1 MFNLCP
7 DWFMGGCIRMR
18 PASRDALNLGLSA
31 FVLFSTR
38 GSPPGRLPGMK
49 NAIMPMRLHQKKHPH
64 LERLLDTAKPISLGP
79 ESKVLILSDLHMGNG
94 GRRDEFRR
102 NAELVRS
109 MLRDYYLPEKYS
121 LVLNGDVEELFK
133 FSVES
138 IAAQWGEIYDLFLR
152 FEKNGFFW
160 KTYGNHDADLFEE
173 RNYRL
178 SGHLLESIRF
188 SYGDEVMLLFH
199 GHQAS
204 ILLWET
210 YPIVSRSVVLFL
222 RYVAKPMG
230 IRNFTTAYNSR
241 RRFAIEKSI
250 YEFSNQAKIVSIIG
264 HTHRPLF
271 ESLSK
276 VDHLNYRIEDL
287 CRAYPTAPFAERLAI
302 REEIGELKTMLDACF
317 TEGKKIGLR
326 SGRYNNIVIPSVF
339 NSGCA
344 IGKRGV
350 TALEIDGDRIR
361 LVYWF
366 KGKQGRRFVSDRNA
380 EAEPLGH
387 TGYSRIVLNE
397 DHLDY
402 VFTRLKL
409 LA

>member
-1 MFNLCP
+1 MIVC
-7 DWFMGGCIRMR
+7 M
-18 PASRDALNLGLSA
+18 S
-31 FVLFSTR
+31 
-38 GSPPGRLPGMK
+38 
-49 NAIMPMRLHQKKHPH
+49 LHQKKHPH
-64 LERLLDTAKPISLGP
+64 LERLLSKAKTVRLDSS
-79 ESKVLILSDLHMGNG
+79 SKVLILSDLHMGNG

-102 NAELVRS
+102 NAVLVQS
-109 MLRDYYLPEKYS
+109 MLRDYYLPGRYS
-121 LVLNGDVEELFK
+121 LALNGDVEELFK

-138 IAAQWGEIYDLFLR
+138 ITERWAEMYELFLQ
-152 FEKNGFFW
+152 FEKNGFLW
-160 KTYGNHDADLFEE
+160 KTYGNHDTDLDGE
-173 RNYRL
+173 RSYRL
-178 SGHLLESIRF
+178 APHMQEAVRF
-188 SYGDEVMLLFH
+188 VYGDEVLLLFH

-210 YPIVSRSVVLFL
+210 YPVVSRAIVLFL
-222 RYVAKPMG
+222 RYVAKPIG
-230 IRNFTTAYNSR
+230 IRNFSTAYNSR

-250 YEFSNQAKIVSIIG
+250 YDFSNQSKIVSIIG

-276 VDHLNYRIEDL
+276 VDHLNYRIEEL
-287 CRAYPTAPFAERLAI
+287 CRFYSSAPSGERQAI
-302 REEIGELKTMLDACF
+302 KEQITELKAELDSCF
-317 TEGKKIGLR
+317 SQGKKIGLR

-366 KGKQGRRFVSDRNA
+366 KGKPGRRYVSDRNH
-380 EAEPLGH
+380 EPEQLGQ
-387 TGYSRIVLNE
+387 TGFYRIVLNE

-402 VFTRLKL
+402 VFSRLHL

>member
-1 MFNLCP
+1 MV
-7 DWFMGGCIRMR
+7 R
-18 PASRDALNLGLSA
+18 PVG
-31 FVLFSTR
+31 ST
-38 GSPPGRLPGMK
+38 PGKK
-49 NAIMPMRLHQKKHPH
+49 NAIVHMRLHQKKHPH
-64 LERLLDTAKPISLGP
+64 LERLLNTARPITLG
-79 ESKVLILSDLHMGNG
+79 SDSRVLILSDLHMGNG

-102 NAELVRS
+102 NAHLVRS
-109 MLRDYYLPEKYS
+109 MLRDYYLTEKYS

-138 IAAQWGEIYDLFLR
+138 IAEQWGGIYDLFLQ
-152 FEKNGFFW
+152 FEQNGFFW
-160 KTYGNHDADLFEE
+160 KTYGNHDSDLFEE
-173 RNYRL
+173 RDYRL
-178 SGHLLESIRF
+178 SKYLVESIRF
-188 SYGDEVMLLFH
+188 TYGEEVMLLFH

-210 YPIVSRSVVLFL
+210 YPVVSRAVVLFL

-250 YEFSNQAKIVSIIG
+250 YDFSNQAKIVSIIG

-276 VDHLNYRIEDL
+276 VDHLNFRIEEL
-287 CRAYPTAPFAERLAI
+287 CRAYPAAAPDERAQI
-302 REEIGELKTMLDACF
+302 QERIGELKTMLDACF

-350 TALEIDGDRIR
+350 TVLEIDGDRIR

-366 KGKQGRRFVSDRNA
+366 KGKQGRRFASDRNS
-380 EAEPLGH
+380 EPEPLGN
-387 TGYSRIVLNE
+387 TGYFRIVLNE

-402 VFTRLKL
+402 VFSRIRL

>member
-1 MFNLCP
+1 M
-7 DWFMGGCIRMR
+7 
-18 PASRDALNLGLSA
+18 S
-31 FVLFSTR
+31 
-38 GSPPGRLPGMK
+38 
-49 NAIMPMRLHQKKHPH
+49 LHQKKHPH
-64 LERLLDTAKPISLGP
+64 LEKLLETARPVRLDSS
-79 ESKVLILSDLHMGNG
+79 SKVLILSDLHMGNG

-109 MLRDYYLPEKYS
+109 MLQEYYLPGRYS

-133 FSVES
+133 FSVED
-138 IAAQWGEIYDLFLR
+138 IAECWGHIYDLFLQ

-160 KTYGNHDADLFEE
+160 KTYGNHDSDLFEE

-178 SGHLLESIRF
+178 SKYLLESIRF
-188 SYGDEVMLLFH
+188 MYGDETLLLFH

-210 YPIVSRSVVLFL
+210 YPIVSRAVVLFL
-222 RYVAKPMG
+222 RYVAKPIG
-230 IRNFTTAYNSR
+230 IRNFSTAYNSR

-250 YEFSNQAKIVSIIG
+250 YEFSNQAKIASIIG

-276 VDHLNYRIEDL
+276 VDHLNYRIEEL
-287 CRAYPTAPFAERLAI
+287 CRQYSSAPQGERQAI
-302 REEIGELKTMLDACF
+302 RERIADLKAMLDACF

-339 NSGCA
+339 NSGCG

-366 KGKQGRRFVSDRNA
+366 KEKQGRRFVSTRNH
-380 EAEPLGH
+380 EPEQLGNS
-387 TGYSRIVLNE
+387 GFYRIVLNE

-402 VFTRLKL
+402 VFSRIHL

>member
-1 MFNLCP
+1 MQ
-7 DWFMGGCIRMR
+7 
-18 PASRDALNLGLSA
+18 
-31 FVLFSTR
+31 
-38 GSPPGRLPGMK
+38 
-49 NAIMPMRLHQKKHPH
+49 LHHKKHPY
-64 LERLLDTAKPISLGP
+64 LEKLLNSAKPIQLDS
-79 ESKVLILSDLHMGNG
+79 SSRVLILSDLHMGNG

-102 NAELVRS
+102 NAGLIQS
-109 MLRDYYLPEKYS
+109 MLKQYYLPEKYS

-133 FSVES
+133 FSLDS
-138 IAAQWGEIYDLFLR
+138 IAERWADIYALFLQ
-152 FEKNGFFW
+152 FEQNGFFW
-160 KTYGNHDADLFEE
+160 KTYGNHDSDLFEE
-173 RNYRL
+173 KNYQL
-178 SGHLLESIRF
+178 APYLLESIKF
-188 SYGDEVMLLFH
+188 LYGEESLLLFH

-210 YPIVSRSVVLFL
+210 YPLVSQAVVLFL
-222 RYVAKPMG
+222 RYVAKPFG
-230 IRNFTTAYNSR
+230 IRNFSTAYNSR

-276 VDHLNYRIEDL
+276 VDQLNYRIEEL
-287 CRAYPTAPFAERLAI
+287 CRAYPSATPDERLLI
-302 REEIGELKTMLDACF
+302 QEQISELKTMLDACF
-317 TEGKKIGLR
+317 SEGKRIGLR
-326 SGRYNNIVIPSVF
+326 SGRYNNIAIPSVF

-350 TALEIDGDRIR
+350 TALEIDGERIR

-366 KGKQGRRFVSDRNA
+366 KGKRGRRFVSDRNSVP
-380 EAEPLGH
+380 EQLGS
-387 TGYSRIVLNE
+387 TGYYRIVLNE

-402 VFTRLKL
+402 VFSRIHL

>member
-1 MFNLCP
+1 
-7 DWFMGGCIRMR
+7 
-18 PASRDALNLGLSA
+18 
-31 FVLFSTR
+31 
-38 GSPPGRLPGMK
+38 
-49 NAIMPMRLHQKKHPH
+49 MRLHQKKHPN
-64 LERLLDTAKPISLGP
+64 LERLLNTAKPIALGP
-79 ESKVLILSDLHMGNG
+79 GSKVLILSDLHMGNG
-94 GRRDEFRR
+94 GRRDEFKR
-102 NAELVRS
+102 NADLVRA
-109 MLRDYYLPEKYS
+109 MLKDYYLPEKYS
-121 LVLNGDVEELFK
+121 LALNGDVEELFK

-138 IAAQWGEIYDLFLR
+138 IQEQWKGIYDLFLR
-152 FEKNGFFW
+152 FEQNGFFW

-173 RNYRL
+173 RDYRL
-178 SGHLLESIRF
+178 SGHLVESVRF
-188 SYGDEVMLLFH
+188 TWGDEVMLLFH

-210 YPIVSRSVVLFL
+210 YPMVSRAVVLFL

-230 IRNFTTAYNSR
+230 IRNFSTAYNSR

-250 YEFSNQAKIVSIIG
+250 YDFSNQAKIVSIIG

-276 VDHLNYRIEDL
+276 VDHLNYRIEEL
-287 CRAYPTAPFAERLAI
+287 CRAYPAASPVERLRI
-302 REEIGELKTMLDACF
+302 KERIVELKTMLDACF

-366 KGKQGRRFVSDRNA
+366 KGKQGRRFVSDRNSDP
-380 EAEPLGH
+380 EPLGD
-387 TGYSRIVLNE
+387 TGYFRIVLNE

-402 VFTRLKL
+402 VFSRINL